1 MPKVSQWSQ
10 RPPASGIL
18 ESSVAL
24 DLLHFHTP
32 SLCPSHCTRPGLT
45 QGKHAAETHC
55 KDVTECELSKAGQLR
70 ISEAAVMD
78 RVSILLLGTER
89 LPACSW
95 ATDEA
100 ADRAPD
106 TADAAL
112 KQDLRG
118 RGTALPHDSEE
129 SL

>member
-106 TADAAL
+106 TADAAR

>member
-1 MPKVSQWSQ
+1 M
-10 RPPASGIL
+10 
-18 ESSVAL
+18 AL
-24 DLLHFHTP
+24 DLLHFHTL
-32 SLCPSHCTRPGLT
+32 SWCPSHCTRPGLI

-55 KDVTECELSKAGQLR
+55 NDVTECELSKAGQLR

-95 ATDEA
+95 ATHEA

-106 TADAAL
+106 MADTAR

-118 RGTALPHDSEE
+118 GGTTLPRDSEE
-129 SL
+129 SPRDPGWSPYPRANPALNT